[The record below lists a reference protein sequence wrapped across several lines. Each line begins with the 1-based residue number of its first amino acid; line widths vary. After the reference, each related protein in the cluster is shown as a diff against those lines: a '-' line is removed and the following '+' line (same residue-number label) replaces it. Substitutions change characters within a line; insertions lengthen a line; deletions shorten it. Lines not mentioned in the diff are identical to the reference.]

1 MAYGIMYNGLYFCC
15 LWLTF
20 CVLLFGLA
28 DIVTDL
34 EHHLDARWKHFGVH
48 LKVEWSVLES
58 IEKDRVGRTD
68 DCMLE
73 LMGKWVFFP
82 NGNRVPASHMADNSG
97 GREENRIW
105 RPRRKHSIQAWSGSD
120 L

>member
-28 DIVTDL
+28 DILTDL
-34 EHHLDARWKHFGVH
+34 EHHLDAKWKHFGVH
-48 LKVEWSVLES
+48 LKVEWSVLEA
-58 IEKDRVGRTD
+58 IQMDNKAD

-73 LMGKWVFFP
+73 LMGKWVSFQTGTGSLP
-82 NGNRVPASHMADNSG
+82 RTWQTIVEAVKKTGYG
-97 GREENRIW
+97 GLAESIAH
-105 RPRRKHSIQAWSGSD
+105 KHGVD
-120 L
+120 LPH

>member
-48 LKVEWSVLES
+48 LEVEWSVLDA
-58 IEKDRVGRTD
+58 IEKDRVGKTD

-73 LMGKWVFFP
+73 LMGKWVSSRMGTGSLP
-82 NGNRVPASHMADNSG
+82 RTWQTIVEAVKKTGYG
-97 GREENRIW
+97 GLAESIAY
-105 RPRRKHSIQAWSGSD
+105 KHGVD
-120 L
+120 LTH